1 MKALAPDHNTI
12 ADFRKNNPKASR
24 KVFYATVSLA
34 RNFELPGGKL
44 LAGDGTKLRTQ
55 NSKKSN
61 FNGLKIEYHIACID
75 DKFNEYSA
83 IPANEDHEVTEQK
96 KQEINDKIGQHQQS
110 KALQN
115 EGLFDM

>member
-1 MKALAPDHNTI
+1 
-12 ADFRKNNPKASR
+12 
-24 KVFYATVSLA
+24 
-34 RNFELPGGKL
+34 LPGGKL

-61 FNGLKIEYHIACID
+61 FNGQKIEYRIACID

-96 KQEINDKIGQHQQS
+96 KQEINEKSVNTNKIKRS
-110 KALQN
+110 TKAIKNNSMKLMRFRVQLLIPIAD
-115 EGLFDM
+115 E